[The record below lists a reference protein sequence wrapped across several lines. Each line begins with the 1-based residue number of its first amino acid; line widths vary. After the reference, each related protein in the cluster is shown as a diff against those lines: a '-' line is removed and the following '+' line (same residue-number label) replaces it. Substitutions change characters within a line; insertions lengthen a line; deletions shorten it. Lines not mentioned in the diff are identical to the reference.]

1 MAVSATNLMLD
12 LSDAESVT
20 DDADT
25 DADTKDEPAA
35 AAAMAVLIV
44 DIFIVIPNIM
54 IALCAGLVQTWH
66 GRFVYKGGGE
76 RAMGHGCSTINNL
89 QQ

>member
-1 MAVSATNLMLD
+1 MAVSATTLMLD

-76 RAMGHGCSTINNL
+76 GAMGHGCSTINNL